1 MSARGFSLLEVLISA
16 GLMALVGML
25 LLTSLSSS
33 LDAKEAVETTSGRYH
48 LIRLSVSRLVDEISM
63 AYVSTHRS
71 STEVKAETG
80 FKGESD
86 RIDFTAFGYVARTQD
101 AKRSDQRELAYF
113 IGDDPKSGRRALV
126 RREDPTLDDDF
137 EEGGRELV
145 LLPGAT
151 DLELAYWDKAT
162 ESWKEEWDQEDAA
175 SNGKLPERVR
185 IKLTVEMD
193 EGVEQTFVT
202 QARIFLTNP
211 LAFQQ

>member
-1 MSARGFSLLEVLISA
+1 MKRGFSLLEVLISA
-16 GLMALVGML
+16 ALMALVGML

-33 LDAKEAVETTSGRYH
+33 LDAKEAVEATSGRYH
-48 LIRLSVSRLVDEISM
+48 LIRLAVSRLVDEISM
-63 AYVSTHRS
+63 AYVSAHRS
-71 STEVKAETG
+71 AQEVKVETG
-80 FKGESD
+80 FKGEAQ
-86 RIDFTAFGYVARTQD
+86 RIDFTAFGYVPRVQD
-101 AKRSDQRELAYF
+101 AKRSDQRELSYF

-126 RREDPTLDDDF
+126 RREDPTLDEDF
-137 EEGGRELV
+137 EKGGRELV

-151 DLELAYWDKAT
+151 ALELAYWDKQT
-162 ESWKEEWDQEDAA
+162 ESWKDEWDFEDAA

-202 QARIFLTNP
+202 QARIFLTAP